1 MPQWGTSRAHYPAPG
16 CSLVT
21 QTHLPA
27 QLTDGQ
33 HHGFH
38 QHDQTASRVPPL
50 ALAHPPLPRSPH
62 PGPQRGACQEKRD
75 PGSFHTQAWSS
86 RRKKKTLLSTSSSIT
101 NSFDFI
107 MWRWETKPDIWL
119 NWGKKKKKERKRVL
133 SVRDTHL
140 NDWFNRLESLGSW
153 LSRAA
158 ANLSFGPGKPSR
170 CSSAGWMQEHNEGLG
185 SDESKDPSQPMLLP
199 QEEHPVTAGHLENA
213 HAGKPELP
221 ATPRHKGTGHLQ

>member
-1 MPQWGTSRAHYPAPG
+1 MDNTMAFINMTKLHPG
-16 CSLVT
+16 C
-21 QTHLPA
+21 
-27 QLTDGQ
+27 
-33 HHGFH
+33 
-38 QHDQTASRVPPL
+38 
-50 ALAHPPLPRSPH
+50 PPLPLRTLLFLVPRT
-62 PGPQRGACQEKRD
+62 QD
-75 PGSFHTQAWSS
+75 PSEVRARRNVIPAPFTPKHEAADG
-86 RRKKKTLLSTSSSIT
+86 RKKLSFLQVLLLLIVLILLCGGEKQNPT
-101 NSFDFI
+101 FD
-107 MWRWETKPDIWL
+107 WT
-119 NWGKKKKKERKRVL
+119 GKKKKKERKRVL

>member
-119 NWGKKKKKERKRVL
+119 NWEKKKKGKKKSAFCEGYTFEWLIQQARK
-133 SVRDTHL
+133 
-140 NDWFNRLESLGSW
+140 SW
-153 LSRAA
+153 LLVEQSSCQPLIWTGKAIQVQQRWMDAGA
-158 ANLSFGPGKPSR
+158 QRGAGIGWVERPFPADAPATRGTPGNCRTPGKRP
-170 CSSAGWMQEHNEGLG
+170 CW
-185 SDESKDPSQPMLLP
+185 
-199 QEEHPVTAGHLENA
+199 
-213 HAGKPELP
+213 
-221 ATPRHKGTGHLQ
+221 